1 MFLPVRWLCSDPC
14 PAKHGPGA
22 QREKRR
28 KANSKR
34 RYAGL
39 RVPNPQTGAPHR
51 GQNKSRFWLDAAH
64 IVPKNK
70 MRRFQDEISGKN
82 ADRAALSGATGKSL
96 TAAHTMHGK
105 SRGNTDL
112 LTCVRETFFLLRPR
126 PTFSQVVPAMAN
138 VRPGGSLR
146 FGVASRAQHRFVS
159 AFLPASLPVLLKR
172 ALRTWRVLRYFNI
185 QFYSKSSSVGI
196 LRTRRGAPSR

>member
-1 MFLPVRWLCSDPC
+1 MFLPVRWGAPVRAC
-14 PAKHGPGA
+14 KRGPDA
-22 QREKRR
+22 QKEKRR

-39 RVPNPQTGAPHR
+39 RVPNPQTGAPQR

-138 VRPGGSLR
+138 FRPGGSLR

>member
-1 MFLPVRWLCSDPC
+1 MVPPYCSERPLRDLWFRFPPVRWLCPYPC
-14 PAKHGPGA
+14 PAKHGPGT
-22 QREKRR
+22 QKEKRR

-51 GQNKSRFWLDAAH
+51 GQNKSRFRLDAAH

-112 LTCVRETFFLLRPR
+112 LTCVIGNPPCAHILPSHRSSLQWRTF
-126 PTFSQVVPAMAN
+126 VPADC
-138 VRPGGSLR
+138 S
-146 FGVASRAQHRFVS
+146 ASA
-159 AFLPASLPVLLKR
+159 
-172 ALRTWRVLRYFNI
+172 
-185 QFYSKSSSVGI
+185 
-196 LRTRRGAPSR
+196 